1 MSATII
7 ASAAAVFTT
16 AATAATVVAATL
28 PEAQAIL
35 SPLTEGGS
43 EFAMTAAG
51 LLIAFPLIAVMT
63 LIAGSTQD

>member
-7 ASAAAVFTT
+7 ASAAAVLT
-16 AATAATVVAATL
+16 TAATVVAATL

-43 EFAMTAAG
+43 EYAVTAAS
-51 LLIAFPLIAVMT
+51 LFFAFPVLAILTIA
-63 LIAGSTQD
+63 AGSAQD

>member
-7 ASAAAVFTT
+7 TAAATALTT
-16 AATAATVVAATL
+16 AATVIVATL

-51 LLIAFPLIAVMT
+51 LMIAFPFIAVLT
-63 LIAGSTQD
+63 LVAGSSQN

>member
-7 ASAAAVFTT
+7 TAAAAALTT
-16 AATAATVVAATL
+16 AATVIVATL

-51 LLIAFPLIAVMT
+51 LLIAFPFIAVLT
-63 LIAGSTQD
+63 LVAGSSQN